1 MRGQGNGES
10 IAGLDRGPNKQRP
23 GARRCRRRGG
33 APTAS
38 SRIDIGHSTLTYNG
52 DGVRVQNAQS
62 FGWRIGYDWQP
73 RVAYF
78 ESDDEYGEDE
88 DAEWQGRSPLY
99 PHVAW
104 ERRERRAHVTNL
116 LGGQWQ
122 LHTNDVMGNW
132 N

>member
-1 MRGQGNGES
+1 MERR
-10 IAGLDRGPNKQRP
+10 ID
-23 GARRCRRRGG
+23 GARRLSN
-33 APTAS
+33 AEF
-38 SRIDIGHSTLTYNG
+38 
-52 DGVRVQNAQS
+52 DGVYTIEATESDDEYVWLSHQRVGTAIDLWSSGHGPEQKWKITATGEQGV
-62 FGWRIGYDWQP
+62 FTIE
-73 RVAYF
+73 AI

-88 DAEWQGRSPLY
+88 DAEWQGRSPVY

>member
-1 MRGQGNGES
+1 MTPSLAVRGW
-10 IAGLDRGPNKQRP
+10 ACPDDRSTVIP
-23 GARRCRRRGG
+23 GQ
-33 APTAS
+33 PKV
-38 SRIDIGHSTLTYNG
+38 ST
-52 DGVRVQNAQS
+52 
-62 FGWRIGYDWQP
+62 P
-73 RVAYF
+73 RVAYV

-99 PHVAW
+99 PTVAW
-104 ERRERRAHVTNL
+104 DRRERRAHVTNL

>member
-1 MRGQGNGES
+1 MQVS
-10 IAGLDRGPNKQRP
+10 IADQTSNVLGLDNAGE
-23 GARRCRRRGG
+23 

-38 SRIDIGHSTLTYNG
+38 IQKSRIDNGNG
-52 DGVRVQNAQS
+52 DGIRVQNAQS

-73 RVAYF
+73 RVAYV

-88 DAEWQGRSPLY
+88 DADWQGRSPVY
-99 PHVAW
+99 PHIAW

>member
-1 MRGQGNGES
+1 MREKHQLHRLRE
-10 IAGLDRGPNKQRP
+10 AELTL
-23 GARRCRRRGG
+23 A
-33 APTAS
+33 AATAS
-38 SRIDIGHSTLTYNG
+38 GSRTRAFQYRE
-52 DGVRVQNAQS
+52 RV
-62 FGWRIGYDWQP
+62 WQPKVFTP
-73 RVAYF
+73 RVAYV

-99 PHVAW
+99 PHIAW
-104 ERRERRAHVTNL
+104 DRRERRAHVTNL

>member
-1 MRGQGNGES
+1 MICAARAMEKALQVS
-10 IAGLDRGPNKQRP
+10 IADQTSNVLGLDNAGE
-23 GARRCRRRGG
+23 

-38 SRIDIGHSTLTYNG
+38 IQKSRIDIGNG
-52 DGVRVQNAQS
+52 DGIRVRNELGV
-62 FGWRIGYDWQP
+62 GWCTHWRPSDSTP
-73 RVAYF
+73 RVAHV
-78 ESDDEYGEDE
+78 EPDDEYGEDE
-88 DAEWQGRSPLY
+88 DADWQGRSPVY

-104 ERRERRAHVTNL
+104 ERRQRRAHVTNL